1 VKRLTP
7 ALAATLLAASLLSG
21 CGGGGGADAYC
32 DTLEETQKDFEDFDT
47 GDLSN
52 FDDFTDRVEDLADDA
67 PDEVR
72 DDWKVVDKAFGD
84 FMDAMDEA
92 GLKPS
97 DLPAAAGGDLP
108 EGVDM
113 EEFSQAMAAAQG
125 LTTDE
130 VQKALENIQK
140 HAKDEC
146 NLDFEAS

>member
-1 VKRLTP
+1 LTP
-7 ALAATLLAASLLSG
+7 ALAATVVVAGLLSG
-21 CGGGGGADAYC
+21 CGGGSTDSYC
-32 DTLEETQKDFEDFDT
+32 DTLEQTQKDFEDFDT

-72 DDWKVVDKAFGD
+72 DDWKVIDEAFGG

-97 DLPAAAGGDLP
+97 DLPAAAAGNLP
-108 EGVDM
+108 EGVDRD
-113 EEFSQAMAAAQG
+113 EFAKAMDAAQG

-130 VQKALENIQK
+130 VDEALDNIQK
-140 HAKDEC
+140 HAKADC